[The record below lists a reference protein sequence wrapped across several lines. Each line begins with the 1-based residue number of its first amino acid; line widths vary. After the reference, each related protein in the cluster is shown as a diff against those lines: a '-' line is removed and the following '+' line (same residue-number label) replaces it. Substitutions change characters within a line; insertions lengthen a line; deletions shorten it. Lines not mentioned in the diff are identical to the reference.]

1 MWLRRNETPLALVS
15 VDVSIPLRDLFAG
28 LCVFVRSVH
37 GVCSEN
43 LSSCGVMTESDADL
57 VVEYDHQGTCFYSEA
72 EDRSMSDSN
81 TVNQDQDSF
90 SILDGDS
97 LLEAEGP
104 QLDLPPLFV
113 HVTCSVNMKSCHG
126 SMPVQTLPT
135 CLGRP
140 RTRLAAGRAQTT
152 AAVLIGDC
160 VVAGEVISCLENA
173 AALQCMDLNELS
185 VTLDLFV
192 LTLPVEI
199 EVMADFHHNR

>member
-1 MWLRRNETPLALVS
+1 
-15 VDVSIPLRDLFAG
+15 
-28 LCVFVRSVH
+28 
-37 GVCSEN
+37 
-43 LSSCGVMTESDADL
+43 MTESDADL
-57 VVEYDHQGTCFYSEA
+57 VVEYEDRHGACFPAEG

-113 HVTCSVNMKSCHG
+113 HVICSVNTKSRHG

-135 CLGRP
+135 CLGEA
-140 RTRLAAGRAQTT
+140 RLHPQTPSPLFHYFFNP
-152 AAVLIGDC
+152 VLIVG
-160 VVAGEVISCLENA
+160 VVLAGEVISCLENA
-173 AALQCMDLNELS
+173 SALQCMDLNELS
-185 VTLDLFV
+185 VTLDLYV

-199 EVMADFHHNR
+199 EVMADFHHNRSKKTSPFLFCV